1 MIARDDGM
9 IGIHFMRLGMLA
21 LALGLFFGVIGS
33 FQFLF
38 PEFLE
43 ELNRENLLLVTHYQ
57 FCLWLLLLNILRH
70 YRLFYLLQ

>member
-38 PEFLE
+38 PEFLR
-43 ELNRENLLLVTHYQ
+43 ELLFTKTRPLHVS
-57 FCLWLLLLNILRH
+57 LR
-70 YRLFYLLQ
+70 RRQIGRQQSLGF